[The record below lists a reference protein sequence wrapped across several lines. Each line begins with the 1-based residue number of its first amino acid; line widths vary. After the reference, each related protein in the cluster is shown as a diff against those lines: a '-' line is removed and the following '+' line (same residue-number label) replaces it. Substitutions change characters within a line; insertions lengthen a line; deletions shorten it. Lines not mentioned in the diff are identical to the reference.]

1 MAERKCCFD
10 GAVTMDSAA
19 LPLRT
24 EEYRKPYLTRGKRI
38 TKALRKEVPFGIG
51 SLALVWQFLFFYVP
65 LIFMLFSSI
74 SRITISGTFEGF
86 TFAHFAQVMKF
97 DYFNVIFQS
106 LKLAFSTALLT
117 LCLGFPLA
125 YTIALKGGRFKN
137 FLLFLVIIP
146 FWTNF
151 LLHIYAWFF
160 VLEKGGFLNQ
170 MLLYFN
176 IVDAPIHFLNT
187 PFAVYLMMVYYY
199 LPFMTLPIYSSLEK
213 FDPSLIE
220 ASMDL
225 GATKFQTFRR
235 VVLPVLM
242 PAIRNGF
249 FLVFIPSFGEFVIP
263 ELMGGDKFTYVG
275 SVVSQFILG
284 EKTAP
289 IGIAFTVVAGIFLMG
304 ASYLLYRGTF
314 VVTKWLVG
322 GSK

>member
-1 MAERKCCFD
+1 METLAI
-10 GAVTMDSAA
+10 
-19 LPLRT
+19 PLRPHPLS
-24 EEYRKPYLTRGKRI
+24 RSKRI
-38 TKALRKEVPFGIG
+38 QKALRKEAPFGIG
-51 SLALVWQFLFFYVP
+51 SGALVWQFLFFYAP
-65 LIFMLFSSI
+65 LVLMLFSSV
-74 SRITISGTFEGF
+74 SRFALDGTFKGF
-86 TFAHFAQVMKF
+86 TLSHFAQVLKP

-106 LKLAFSTALLT
+106 LNLGLSTALIT
-117 LCLGFPLA
+117 LFLGFTLA
-125 YTIALKGGRFKN
+125 YTIALKGGQFKT

-170 MLLYFN
+170 LLLYLN
-176 IVDAPIHFLNT
+176 IVEEPIHFLNS
-187 PFAVYLMMVYYY
+187 PFAVHLMMVYYY

-225 GATKFQTFRR
+225 GATKIQTFRR

-242 PAIRNGF
+242 PAIRTGF
-249 FLVFIPSFGEFVIP
+249 FLVFIPAFGEFVIP
-263 ELMGGDKFTYVG
+263 ELMGGDKYTYVG

-289 IGIAFTVVAGIFLMG
+289 IGIAFTVVSGFFLMA
-304 ASYLLYRGTF
+304 ASFFLYKGTF
-314 VVTKWLVG
+314 VVTRWLIG
-322 GSK
+322 GTK